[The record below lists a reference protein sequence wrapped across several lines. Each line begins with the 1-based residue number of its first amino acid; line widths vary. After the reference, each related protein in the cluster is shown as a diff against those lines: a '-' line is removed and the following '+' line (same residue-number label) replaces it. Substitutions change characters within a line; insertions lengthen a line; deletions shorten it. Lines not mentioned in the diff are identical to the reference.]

1 MSLSTNQ
8 DFTNPN
14 HILYNEFAIAKP
26 EKSEAAKL
34 LSVIGIFVML
44 WAASIA
50 TFGVVGLYLPA
61 VALVPFIFVVLIM
74 ITWDKDR

>member
-1 MSLSTNQ
+1 MSLSRHQ

-14 HILYNEFAIAKP
+14 HVLYNEFAAAQP
-26 EKSEAAKL
+26 EKSDANKL
-34 LSVIGIFVML
+34 LTMIGIFAML
-44 WAASIA
+44 WAASVA

-61 VALVPFIFVVLIM
+61 VAMVPVIFVVLIM